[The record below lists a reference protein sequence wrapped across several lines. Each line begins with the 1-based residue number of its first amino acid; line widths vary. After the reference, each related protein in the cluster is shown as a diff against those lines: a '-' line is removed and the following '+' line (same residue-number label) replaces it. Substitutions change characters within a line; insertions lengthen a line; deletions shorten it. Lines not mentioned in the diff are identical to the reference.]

1 MYDLF
6 KETSKKLLK
15 QKKINFS
22 KYLKNNE
29 KYCIS
34 TIHRQEN
41 TSIYNVKNYLEL
53 LDGLKFKTLLFAHPR
68 LKIISKN

>member
-1 MYDLF
+1 MIYL
-6 KETSKKLLK
+6 KKTSKKILK

-22 KYLKNNE
+22 KYSLKNNE

-68 LKIISKN
+68 LKK